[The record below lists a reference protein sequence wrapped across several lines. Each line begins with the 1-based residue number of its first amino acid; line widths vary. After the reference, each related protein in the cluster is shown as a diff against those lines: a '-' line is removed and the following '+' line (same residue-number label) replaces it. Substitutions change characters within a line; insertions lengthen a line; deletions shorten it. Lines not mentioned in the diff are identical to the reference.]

1 MEDMTQAQDE
11 YLPQTGVSYEWEKVL
26 SSAFIRTPNYGTRSS
41 SLIRVRKDGHFEV
54 IEKRFDA
61 DKEIGTQQFE
71 GQLENFK
78 QASSL

>member
-1 MEDMTQAQDE
+1 
-11 YLPQTGVSYEWEKVL
+11 
-26 SSAFIRTPNYGTRSS
+26 
-41 SLIRVRKDGHFEV
+41 IRVRKDGHFEV